1 MGTDNKTNHN
11 IEAFKVLT
19 DTCFLQI
26 FNSLAAASAIFSV
39 KPWTTFREHTIQS
52 AIYKFEN
59 IAFLTSWPDPLRR
72 QPIWGSFWH
81 QQSLSVSQSCLMDP
95 EAYIM
100 DKVVRDEASQPQQWR
115 RQQWRLLC
123 SGSRWSQEASHQD
136 PCVGRGAE
144 QTEKMGLHQLIFHDY
159 HSPI

>member
-1 MGTDNKTNHN
+1 MGTYNKTNQD
-11 IEAFKVLT
+11 IIKAFQVLT

-39 KPWTTFREHTIQS
+39 KPWTTFRKHTIQS
-52 AIYKFEN
+52 AIYQFEN
-59 IAFLTSWPDPLRR
+59 IACLKSWPDLLRR

-123 SGSRWSQEASHQD
+123 SGNRWSQEAVHQD
-136 PCVGRGAE
+136 PFFGKVAAQTGIRGIKIIRR
-144 QTEKMGLHQLIFHDY
+144 TTNY
-159 HSPI
+159 H